1 MKLFSNR
8 TEHMVRHGQITIRR
22 GINSYEYQLP
32 AQYSKIYNNQTVGV
46 RHFDFKPNPDY
57 SIIYLYEKETD
68 KPVCS
73 VTQKVEIHGALANQT
88 EKDWKDLNKN
98 AGRMKGIAVQTTEW
112 RDGVRAKAK
121 HTYSLRNYND
131 IHERVNKR
139 NTSKDFI
146 EVIRKSPELQSDV
159 LEYGGFTI
167 NEVHSFP
174 VIDETLGTLN
184 PKKEKEKR
192 HPFHK
197 GDGTMEILTID
208 INN

>member
-1 MKLFSNR
+1 
-8 TEHMVRHGQITIRR
+8 
-22 GINSYEYQLP
+22 
-32 AQYSKIYNNQTVGV
+32 
-46 RHFDFKPNPDY
+46 
-57 SIIYLYEKETD
+57 
-68 KPVCS
+68 
-73 VTQKVEIHGALANQT
+73 
-88 EKDWKDLNKN
+88 
-98 AGRMKGIAVQTTEW
+98 MKGIAVQTTEW